1 MALTGSLTLEVDTD
15 TLLVELVE
23 ALDRDLELL
32 AVLRYRI
39 VVLGSL
45 AGADQSE
52 SLPLA
57 VREIEVAFEALRL
70 AEIVRASV
78 TERVADEFAM
88 QSMPRV
94 DEIATYVSA
103 GWSDLL
109 LERRRNLIEIVSEI
123 QGLSQTV
130 SVAMS
135 RRVALAEE
143 AFTFL
148 RTDTG
153 ATYGRPTSRGGVL
166 VEGAI

>member
-1 MALTGSLTLEVDTD
+1 MDTD

-23 ALDRDLELL
+23 ALDHDLELL
-32 AVLRYRI
+32 AVLRYRM
-39 VVLGSL
+39 VVLGAL
-45 AGADQSE
+45 AGADQTS

-57 VREIEVAFEALRL
+57 VREIEVAYEALRL
-70 AEIVRASV
+70 AEIVRATV
-78 TERVADEFAM
+78 TERVADEFGAD
-88 QSMPRV
+88 SMPRI

-109 LERRRNLIEIVSEI
+109 LERRRNLIETVSEI

-130 SVAMS
+130 AMAMG

-143 AFTFL
+143 AFAFL

>member
-1 MALTGSLTLEVDTD
+1 MDTD
-15 TLLVELVE
+15 NLLVELVE
-23 ALDRDLELL
+23 ALDHDLELL
-32 AVLRYRI
+32 AVLRYRM
-39 VVLGSL
+39 VVLGAL
-45 AGADQSE
+45 AGADQTS

-57 VREIEVAFEALRL
+57 VREIEVAYEALRL
-70 AEIVRASV
+70 AEIVRATV
-78 TERVADEFAM
+78 TERVADEFGIE
-88 QSMPRV
+88 SMPRI

-109 LERRRNLIEIVSEI
+109 LERRRNLIETVSEI
-123 QGLSQTV
+123 QGLSQ
-130 SVAMS
+130 SVAMAMG

-143 AFTFL
+143 AFAFL

>member
-1 MALTGSLTLEVDTD
+1 LGLGGSLSLEVDTD

-23 ALDRDLELL
+23 ALDHDLELL

-39 VVLGSL
+39 VVLGAL
-45 AGADQSE
+45 AGADQTA

-57 VREIEVAFEALRL
+57 VREIEVAYEALRL
-70 AEIVRASV
+70 AEIVRATV
-78 TERVADEFAM
+78 TERVADEFEID
-88 QSMPRV
+88 SMPRV

-109 LERRRNLIEIVSEI
+109 LERRRSLIEIVSEI

-130 SVAMS
+130 AVAMG

-143 AFTFL
+143 AFAFL
-148 RTDTG
+148 RTDTS
-153 ATYGRPTSRGGVL
+153 ATYGRPTTRGGVL